1 MLSDSKLQ
9 LIFKKLKNKL
19 FKKPVE
25 FWCSVN
31 ETIHNYFENALETT
45 LLFPA
50 IYFYETKLLSSN
62 LMSIQ
67 TECKS
72 RFKNPAALY

>member
-9 LIFKKLKNKL
+9 LIFKKLKNKF

-25 FWCSVN
+25 FWCSVSEN
-31 ETIHNYFENALETT
+31 IHNFENALKTT

-62 LMSIQ
+62 LILTKRLKKQ
-67 TECKS
+67 
-72 RFKNPAALY
+72 